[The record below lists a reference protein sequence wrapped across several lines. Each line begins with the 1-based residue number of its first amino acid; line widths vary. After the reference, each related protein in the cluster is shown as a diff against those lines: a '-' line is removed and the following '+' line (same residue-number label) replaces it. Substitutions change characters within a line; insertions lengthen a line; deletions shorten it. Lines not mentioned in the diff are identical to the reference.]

1 MKNLSTIVKKDLKGY
16 FDQPTGYI
24 LIVIFSA
31 VSAYLFFFVS
41 GFNDTSEA
49 SVRELFNIL
58 PWLLGIFVPA
68 STMRLIAEE
77 QRDGTLEILLT
88 HPIKSWIVLFSKF
101 IVGMIF
107 VSIAILSTIGIPIA
121 LQTIE
126 GINEVKWNLDEG
138 AVISQ
143 YIGSF
148 FLASVFVSVGL
159 WTSSLTQNQIIAF
172 ILGIFFT
179 AILLLIGL
187 DIVTEPIPDRFA
199 GLLQDLSPITH
210 FESISRGIL
219 DLRDIIYFISLTS
232 TFLSATFLSIRKKSL
247 NSRSPNYRNLQL
259 GVTGMIILSIL
270 TAWFSNS
277 IGGRLDLTESR
288 LYSMHPSTEAII
300 SDLDDLL
307 VINLFTSKD
316 PPTEIITT
324 TRDVRD
330 FLSDLS
336 RNSNSK
342 VKISHKFP
350 EPPKENDINFRSKEA
365 KDLREASMAGIPV
378 QQFNVRSQGE
388 ILIKNGYLGI
398 SMTYGNKRE
407 IIPFI
412 ETIDGFEYRIASL
425 IEKMSKE
432 DKKTIGFL
440 TGHGEKN
447 INTDYNFLASLLN
460 QQYNIINID
469 LESSPDD
476 LKNIDML
483 IISGPNSIIS
493 DDISSKIN
501 NYIFNGGKTMFFI
514 DRVAINKEQLIAT
527 PNRYNYHEFLS
538 KYGVVVDDNIL
549 FDVFSNENLS
559 FIDQSGGKILTPYPY
574 WMRVSSVDTN
584 ITGSNQ
590 SVLIPWGSSVAFDL
604 YKAEKFNMI
613 PLLQTTKYAAVDFN
627 YQENP
632 DISPY
637 SQALDIKETD
647 MISNNVGVAI
657 TNKGKTEEYPNDFRI
672 VVIGD
677 SDWLSNETVQLANEN
692 LTVALNIIDWLAQ
705 EDKLLQIRNKVILDR
720 TLLFKDS
727 TNRNI
732 IQYTNIIGIP
742 IIFIII
748 GLIRYIR
755 RRSNI
760 LRSI

>member
-1 MKNLSTIVKKDLKGY
+1 MKNLLTIVKKDLKGY

-24 LIVIFSA
+24 LIVIFAAIS
-31 VSAYLFFFVS
+31 SYLFFFVS

-49 SVRELFNIL
+49 SVRELFNLL
-58 PWLLGIFVPA
+58 PWLLGIFIPA

-88 HPIKSWIVLFSKF
+88 HPIKSWVVLFSKF
-101 IVGMIF
+101 IVGMLF
-107 VSIAILSTIGIPIA
+107 VSIAILSTIGIPVA

-126 GINEVKWNLDEG
+126 GINELKWNLDEG
-138 AVISQ
+138 AVLSQ

-148 FLASVFVSVGL
+148 FLAGVFVSVGL
-159 WTSSLTQNQIIAF
+159 WTSSLTQNQIISF
-172 ILGIFFT
+172 VLGIFFT

-187 DIVTEPIPDRFA
+187 DIVTDPIPDRFA

-210 FESISRGIL
+210 FQSISRGIL
-219 DLRDIIYFISLTS
+219 DFGDIIYFIALTS

-247 NSRSPNYRNLQL
+247 NSKSPNYRNLQL

-288 LYSMHPSTEAII
+288 LYSMHPSTKTII

-307 VINLFTSKD
+307 IINLFSSKD

-330 FLSDLS
+330 FLNDLAQT
-336 RNSNSK
+336 SNSK
-342 VKISHKFP
+342 VKIVHKFP
-350 EPPKENDINFRSKEA
+350 EPPKEDDDNSRNQEA

-412 ETIDGFEYRIASL
+412 ETIDGFEYRITSL
-425 IEKMSKE
+425 IEKMTKSNM
-432 DKKTIGFL
+432 KTIGFL
-440 TGHGEKN
+440 TGHGEKS
-447 INTDYNFLASLLN
+447 INTDYQFLASLLN

-469 LESSPDD
+469 LEKTPADINNIDILIIPGPNTIIPDD
-476 LKNIDML
+476 TSK
-483 IISGPNSIIS
+483 
-493 DDISSKIN
+493 KIN
-501 NYIFNGGKTMFFI
+501 DFIVNGGKVMFFI
-514 DRVAINKEQLIAT
+514 DRIDINKEQLIAI
-527 PNRYNYHEFLS
+527 PNRNSYHEFLS
-538 KYGVVVDDNIL
+538 DYGVIIDDNIL
-549 FDVFSNENLS
+549 FDIISNENLS
-559 FIDQSGGKILTPYPY
+559 FIDQSGERILQPYPY
-574 WMRVSSVDTN
+574 WMRVSSIDTN
-584 ITGSNQ
+584 ITGKNQ

-604 YKAEKFNMI
+604 YKADKFNMI

-627 YQENP
+627 YQNNP

-637 SQALDIKETD
+637 AQALQIKETD
-647 MISNNVGVAI
+647 MISNNVGIAL
-657 TNKGKTEEYPNDFRI
+657 TNKEKTQEFPNDFRI

-705 EDKLLQIRNKVILDR
+705 EEALLQIRNKVILDR

-727 TNRNI
+727 TNRNL
-732 IQYTNIIGIP
+732 IQYSNIIGMP
-742 IIFIII
+742 LIFIII
-748 GLIRYIR
+748 GFIRYIR

-760 LRSI
+760 LRSN